1 MSSLSLSVNKYFN
14 ENIVIS
20 LFNQKKK
27 SGGPKMKSGFKYSG
41 FPLMIENHMM
51 NITEYSN
58 KIIVKKRK
66 SYFEEKKKKILLF
79 VDELT

>member
-1 MSSLSLSVNKYFN
+1 
-14 ENIVIS
+14 
-20 LFNQKKK
+20 
-27 SGGPKMKSGFKYSG
+27 MKSGFKYSG

-66 SYFEEKKKKILLF
+66 KVILKKKKKYYYLLMN
-79 VDELT
+79 

>member
-1 MSSLSLSVNKYFN
+1 MSSLSLSVNKYFY

-27 SGGPKMKSGFKYSG
+27 ISCGPKMKSGFKYSG

-58 KIIVKKRK
+58 KFILKKRK
-66 SYFEEKKKKILLF
+66 SYFEKEKKYYYLLMN
-79 VDELT
+79 

>member
-1 MSSLSLSVNKYFN
+1 MRIQLLVYLTKK
-14 ENIVIS
+14 
-20 LFNQKKK
+20 KKK
-27 SGGPKMKSGFKYSG
+27 SCGPKMKSGFKYSG

-66 SYFEEKKKKILLF
+66 SYFEKEKKYYYLLMN
-79 VDELT
+79 

>member
-1 MSSLSLSVNKYFN
+1 MSSLSLGVNKYFY

-66 SYFEEKKKKILLF
+66 KVILKKKKKYYYLLMN
-79 VDELT
+79 